1 MHMNQTE
8 NGEKYKNA
16 HLKTVDEMIQNI
28 QYGSVT
34 IIVQDGKVVQIE
46 KLEKHRIK
54 NGPVNRRFCTA

>member
-8 NGEKYKNA
+8 NGAEYKNA

-54 NGPVNRRFCTA
+54 N

>member
-1 MHMNQTE
+1 MKQTE
-8 NGEKYKNA
+8 NDPIDKNA
-16 HLKTVDEMIQNI
+16 YWKTVDEMIKNI

-54 NGPVNRRFCTA
+54 D

>member
-1 MHMNQTE
+1 MKQAE
-8 NGEKYKNA
+8 QERSDKNA

-54 NGPVNRRFCTA
+54 N